1 MSSDYLKSLSF
12 GTKLSRFFMN
22 WIFLMMVWIGFT
34 NSFNSQELI
43 VGFFLTAL
51 ISFLGIR
58 LFTCCDLSLLSPI
71 RLFNIVKFIFIFTI
85 ALIKSN
91 IDVAKRVL
99 SPSLPINPG
108 IVKFKTKLTKNFAK
122 MVLANSITLTPGTL
136 TIDIV
141 DDTFY
146 VHWIDTLTTNPE
158 EAYKEIA
165 EQFEEIL
172 LKIF

>member
-1 MSSDYLKSLSF
+1 MH
-12 GTKLSRFFMN
+12 
-22 WIFLMMVWIGFT
+22 WILLMLVWIAFT
-34 NSFNSQELI
+34 NTFATQEVVTGLI
-43 VGFFLTAL
+43 LTAI
-51 ISFLGIR
+51 ISLLAIR
-58 LFTCCDLSLLSPI
+58 LFTCCDLRILSPGKLI
-71 RLFNIVKFIFIFTI
+71 YLIQYIFVFMI

-91 IDVAKRVL
+91 LDVARRVL

-136 TIDIV
+136 SIDIV

-146 VHWIDTLTTNPE
+146 IHWIDVKTTDPVQ
-158 EAYKEIA
+158 AYKEIA
-165 EQFEEIL
+165 EPFEKIL